1 MNIVPIFSNLLVRVS
16 EEKKAIG
23 GIDLPDNASP
33 DAPQRGV
40 VTAKG
45 DEASKVSVGQEV
57 IFRKYSP
64 DIIELSGE
72 KHYLLAEQD
81 VIAVIT
87 E

>member
-1 MNIVPIFSNLLVRVS
+1 MNIVPIFSNLLVKVS
-16 EEKKAIG
+16 KEKKAIG

-40 VTAKG
+40 ITAKG
-45 DEASKVSVGQEV
+45 DEATKVEVGQEV

-64 DIIELSGE
+64 DVVEIAGE

-81 VIAVIT
+81 VIAVIA